1 MIKGGSKQLDKLGKA
16 EFLRMRNAKS
26 GVDADLTELE
36 YYCLARMK
44 EGYSVSYLAREV
56 FGVHPV
62 TLQKALTSV
71 AFTSKLDNLNSAMEV
86 ISYDLCMK
94 KLTDIIMHSTNDTV
108 TISAIK
114 VLCSLI
120 PQITYAELK
129 EALISENM
137 SVEEAKEVLAR
148 FKNEEENADGKEET
162 KAN

>member
-1 MIKGGSKQLDKLGKA
+1 MIKGGSKQLDKLGKS
-16 EFLRMRNAKS
+16 EFLRMRNTRS
-26 GVDADLTELE
+26 TVDAELTELE
-36 YYCLARMK
+36 FYCLARMK
-44 EGYSVSYLAREV
+44 EGFSVSYLAREC

-71 AFTSKLDNLNSAMEV
+71 TFTNKLDSLNSALEV

-108 TISAIK
+108 TINAIK

-120 PQITYAELK
+120 PQITYAELR
-129 EALISENM
+129 EALIAENM
-137 SVEEAKEVLAR
+137 SIDEAKEVLAK
-148 FKNEEENADGKEET
+148 FKEVDSNDKEET